1 MRKILAILLPVLA
14 LVVGAFGGDMLKAKS
29 DDAGAPHAES
39 AEDGAEDAHGSEGD
53 AAAAPADDHAAAA
66 SAPDPHTAESG
77 DDHASGGDAS
87 PDDPGWVA
95 FPNQFFVPVV
105 RNGNL
110 SAFVILTV
118 TLETTGA
125 TRESVARKEHQ
136 LRDALLRRLMAH
148 ANSGG
153 FDGNFTADAHMR
165 GLRDAMLATARDVAG
180 PAVTA
185 VLIEDIGRQDS

>member
-14 LVVGAFGGDMLKAKS
+14 LVGGAFGGDMLKAKS
-29 DDAGAPHAES
+29 GGAPAPHAES
-39 AEDGAEDAHGSEGD
+39 AEDGAEGDHGGEGD
-53 AAAAPADDHAAAA
+53 AGAAPSDDHAAAA
-66 SAPDPHTAESG
+66 PAPDPHAADAG
-77 DDHASGGDAS
+77 DGHASGGDAS
-87 PDDPGWVA
+87 PDDPAWVS

-110 SAFVILTV
+110 SSFIILTV
-118 TLETTGA
+118 TLETTEA
-125 TRESVARKEHQ
+125 TRDSVARKEHQ

-153 FDGNFTADAHMR
+153 FDGNFTADPHMR